1 MDSVTKAR
9 RALNRRRA
17 QLRAV
22 ELERRKRE
30 FDKLPAKQRRIC
42 EMIGW
47 SPYQNEAQIRRI
59 SGTIATK

>member
-1 MDSVTKAR
+1 MDNVSKAR
-9 RALNRRRA
+9 RALNKRRL
-17 QLRAV
+17 QLRSE

-30 FDKLPAKQRRIC
+30 FDKLPAKERRIR

-59 SGTIATK
+59 SGTITTK